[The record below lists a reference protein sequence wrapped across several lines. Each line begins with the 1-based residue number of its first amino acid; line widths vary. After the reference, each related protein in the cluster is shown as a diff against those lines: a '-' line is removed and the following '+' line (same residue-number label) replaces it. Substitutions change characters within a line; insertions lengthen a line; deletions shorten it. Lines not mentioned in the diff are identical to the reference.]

1 DSFRLQRLDLSNNKL
16 GGSIP
21 TRIGDCSVLQIL
33 ILSHNSLS
41 GRIPLKMGKLSSLSF
56 LELKYNLVNGTI
68 PSQLNSIETLQYL
81 DDSILTTYSAEAFI
95 GNKGLCSKLS
105 GFPRRIDTPCS
116 YESKKTPPNISIGL
130 VIKVFLPIVVLLV
143 NLLIGIVYLFTRN
156 KDDSELAKKAT
167 TSLDSFSVWNFNGKT
182 AFEELVEATEDF
194 DIKYCIGTGSYGSVY
209 KAELASGKTIALK
222 KLHSS
227 EELAFIKS
235 FQNGACVLSNIRHQN
250 IVKLYGFCLHK
261 KCMFLIYECME
272 RGSLFC
278 VLRNGD
284 EAVEFDWTKRVNA
297 IKSAAHA
304 LSCLHHNCH
313 RRFIELEAFVAD
325 FGVARLLNPDSSNV
339 AMLAGTYGYIAP
351 ELAYTMIFT
360 EKCGV
365 YSFGVVALEVLM
377 GRHPGDLL
385 SLSSSPSFDP
395 KMTLIKVLDQRLSPP
410 VDRKIVQDIVHVST
424 IAFACLSSQPKPRP
438 TMQHVSQEFLTS
450 RTLIRKPFQE
460 ISVLELR
467 NQGMHLVDQFDT

>member
-1 DSFRLQRLDLSNNKL
+1 MARKILLRNFMKDSFRLQRLDLSNNKL

-81 DDSILTTYSAEAFI
+81 DVSH
-95 GNKGLCSKLS
+95 NHLC
-105 GFPRRIDTPCS
+105 
-116 YESKKTPPNISIGL
+116 
-130 VIKVFLPIVVLLV
+130 
-143 NLLIGIVYLFTRN
+143 
-156 KDDSELAKKAT
+156 
-167 TSLDSFSVWNFNGKT
+167 FSVWNFN
-182 AFEELVEATEDF
+182 ELVEATEDF